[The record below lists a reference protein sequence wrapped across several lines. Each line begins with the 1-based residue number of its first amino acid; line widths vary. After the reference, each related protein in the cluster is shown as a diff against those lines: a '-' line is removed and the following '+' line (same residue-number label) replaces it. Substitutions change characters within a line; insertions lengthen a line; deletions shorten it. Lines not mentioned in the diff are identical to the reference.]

1 MENQIENKPAAEK
14 KKISPEIK
22 KKIIVGGAVFLL
34 IAASIGIIS
43 WINIQS
49 RVYIDKAE
57 ISAAQ
62 IDLSPTSAGV
72 LEEVFVQA
80 GDYVLENGNV
90 ARVGN
95 EVIKAKSGGLVI
107 ALKNDI
113 GKNFSPGEVVASI
126 IDPADLRVVGH
137 LEENKGLKNIQIGQ
151 SAIFKVDA
159 FGNKKYYGVV
169 DEISDTS
176 RQSGIVFNISDKR
189 EVRQFDV
196 KVRFDVNAYPEL
208 KNGMSAKIWIYKK

>member
-1 MENQIENKPAAEK
+1 MENQIENKPAAGK

-22 KKIIVGGAVFLL
+22 KKIIIGAAAFVVIAVGIGS
-34 IAASIGIIS
+34 IA
-43 WINIQS
+43 WINMQNH
-49 RVYIDKAE
+49 VYTDKAE

-62 IDLSPTSAGV
+62 INLSPTAPGV
-72 LEEVFVQA
+72 LEEVFVHA
-80 GDYVLENGNV
+80 GDYVTENGNL

-95 EVIKAKSGGLVI
+95 EVIKAKSGGLVVDI
-107 ALKNDI
+107 SSDI
-113 GKNFSPGEVVASI
+113 GKNFNPGEVVASI
-126 IDPADLRVVGH
+126 INPADLRVVGH
-137 LEENKGLKNIQIGQ
+137 VEENKGLKNIEVGQ
-151 SAIFKVDA
+151 PAVFKVDA

-176 RQSGIVFNISDKR
+176 RQAGIVFNISDKR

-196 KVRFDVNAYPEL
+196 KVRFDISAYPEL

>member
-1 MENQIENKPAAEK
+1 MENKPAVEK

-22 KKIIVGGAVFLL
+22 KKIIFGGAAFII
-34 IAASIGIIS
+34 IAAIVGIIS

-62 IDLSPTSAGV
+62 VDLSPTVSGV
-72 LEEVFVQA
+72 LEEVFVHP
-80 GDYVLENGNV
+80 GDYVAENGNI
-90 ARVGN
+90 ARVGD
-95 EVIKAKSGGLVI
+95 ELIKAKSGGLI
-107 ALKNDI
+107 INIKNDI
-113 GKNFSPGEVVASI
+113 GKNFNPGEVVTSI
-126 IDPADLRVVGH
+126 INPADLRVVGH

-159 FGNKKYYGVV
+159 FGGKKYYGVV

-196 KVRFDVNAYPEL
+196 KVRFDVSAYPEL
-208 KNGMSAKIWIYKK
+208 KNGMSAKLWIYNK